1 MFGYGK
7 KESTMVIATIVL
19 AILPILIT
27 LAFFPQ
33 LSDQVAMR
41 FNGAGEVTRWGSKY
55 EVLMAPVLALAL
67 GFGTIIMGLRQAQ
80 KFKGSDPLM
89 ERLTFKRYMR
99 NGIVTGVIMLAAS
112 IYLLYAA
119 MTGHGFGV

>member
-7 KESTMVIATIVL
+7 KESTMVIVTIVL
-19 AILPILIT
+19 AIVPILIT

-41 FNGAGEVTRWGSKY
+41 FDGAGEVTRWGSKY
-55 EVLMAPVLALAL
+55 EVLLAPVLALAL

-80 KFKGSDPLM
+80 KFDGNDPLM
-89 ERLTFKRYMR
+89 ARLTFKRYMR

>member
-19 AILPILIT
+19 AIVPILIT

-33 LSDQVAMR
+33 LGDQVAMR
-41 FNGAGEVTRWGSKY
+41 FSGAGEVTRWGSKY
-55 EVLMAPVLALAL
+55 EVLLAPVLALAL

-80 KFKGSDPLM
+80 KFGDSDPLM
-89 ERLTFKRYMR
+89 ARLTFKRYMR